1 AKVLVFVVAGAAA
14 GYAATVAPRLVGAP
28 SISMQEDT
36 LQPGPDSTRVAT
48 LLDALASGDRLIC
61 DMFADQVGNFWN
73 NDEGLGV
80 FSDHATSLQPA
91 KDSLHGRVRQPKAIA
106 LLTSKLNTENAC
118 VRRVAAK
125 LLGRSVISSERLV
138 AMMDDQSARVREAAA
153 YAIGQGD
160 RGHAHAA
167 LESKLGSRDT
177 SLAAMAAWAL

>member
-1 AKVLVFVVAGAAA
+1 MTAAKVLVFVVAGAAA
-14 GYAATVAPRLVGAP
+14 GYAATVAPRYVGAP
-28 SISMQEDT
+28 NVSMQEDSM
-36 LQPGPDSTRVAT
+36 QAGPDSTRIAT

-91 KDSLHGRVRQPKAIA
+91 KDSLHGRVRQPKALA
-106 LLTSKLNTENAC
+106 LLTAKLNTDNAC

-125 LLGRSVISSERLV
+125 LLGRSVITTERLV
-138 AMMDDQSARVREAAA
+138 ALLDDASPRAREAAA
-153 YAIGQGD
+153 YSIGQGD

-167 LESKLGSRDT
+167 
-177 SLAAMAAWAL
+177 